1 MRGEN
6 LTLRGMRNLL
16 PDEKAKLNRI
26 ESEIRR
32 LFKIYGFQEVE
43 TPTVEP
49 LELFELKS
57 GEEIRHRMY
66 RFTDLGGRE
75 VVLRPEVTA
84 SIVKLVVQEL
94 RSTPLPIK
102 IGYVL
107 NVFRY
112 DEPQYGRYREFKQGG
127 FEIFGTKS
135 PLADA
140 EILEISSRLMEGL
153 GIKNYYIKIGHE
165 GILRAALTNFSI
177 DENVQDRVLGLIDK
191 ERLGEAFEILSS
203 FRKGEEAISIIRSLR
218 EIKSKDPDEAFR
230 KAGGVLKE
238 IPEAIEQ
245 LENLKEIIE
254 LAKASKVGEF
264 LVDMG
269 FARGLDYYTGMIF
282 EVYVENLKIAV
293 NGGGRYDKL
302 AGLLGWDVPAVGCA
316 PGIDRLS
323 LAMDEKTVIRDDLV
337 CMIVSMV
344 KEGDIIAAKLASM
357 LRAKGV
363 PTFVDYT
370 RRDVSKA
377 LSYASKRNVKY
388 VALIGG
394 RETEAGTVT
403 LKNMETKSQEELRV
417 EQAVEKLSPYSL
429 QRLDTH
435 I

>member
-16 PDEKAKLNRI
+16 PDEKAKLNKI

-43 TPTVEP
+43 TPTIEP

-75 VVLRPEVTA
+75 VVLRPEATA

-94 RSTPLPIK
+94 RSAPLPIK

-107 NVFRY
+107 NAFRY

-127 FEIFGTKS
+127 FEIFGSKS

-140 EILEISSRLMEGL
+140 EILEISSRLMESL
-153 GIKNYYIKIGHE
+153 GIKDYYIKIGHE
-165 GILRAALTNFSI
+165 GVLRAALTHFNI
-177 DENVQDRVLGLIDK
+177 EERVQDRVLGLIDK
-191 ERLGEAFEILSS
+191 ERLTEAFEILSS
-203 FRKGEEAISIIRSLR
+203 LQKGREAINILRSLW
-218 EIKSKDPDEAFR
+218 EIKSRDPDEAFR
-230 KAGGVLKE
+230 RAGEVLKE
-238 IPEAIEQ
+238 IPEAVDQ
-245 LENLKEIIE
+245 LENLREIID

-282 EVYVENLKIAV
+282 EVYVKNLKIAV

-323 LAMDEKTVIRDDLV
+323 LAMDEKTVPRDDLV
-337 CMIVSMV
+337 CMVVSMV
-344 KEGDIIAAKLASM
+344 KEGDILAAKLAGT
-357 LRAKGV
+357 LRMRGV
-363 PTFVDYT
+363 PTLVDYT

-394 RETEAGTVT
+394 REVEANNVA
-403 LKNMETKSQEELRV
+403 LKNMETGSQEELGI
-417 EQAVEKLSPYSL
+417 EQVVEKLSSYSL
-429 QRLDTH
+429 QKT
-435 I
+435 

>member
-1 MRGEN
+1 
-6 LTLRGMRNLL
+6 MRNLL
-16 PDEKAKLNRI
+16 PDEKAKLNKI

-43 TPTVEP
+43 TPTIEP

-66 RFTDLGGRE
+66 RFKDLGGRE
-75 VVLRPEVTA
+75 VVLRPEATA

-94 RSTPLPIK
+94 RSAPLPIK

-107 NVFRY
+107 NAFRY

-127 FEIFGTKS
+127 FEIFGSKS

-140 EILEISSRLMEGL
+140 EILEISSRLMESL
-153 GIKNYYIKIGHE
+153 GIKDYYIKIGHE
-165 GILRAALTNFSI
+165 GVLRAALTHFNIEES
-177 DENVQDRVLGLIDK
+177 VQDRVLGLIDK
-191 ERLGEAFEILSS
+191 ERLTEAFEILSS
-203 FRKGEEAISIIRSLR
+203 LQKGRDAINIIRSLW
-218 EIKSKDPDEAFR
+218 EIKSRDPDEAFR
-230 KAGGVLKE
+230 RAGEVLKE
-238 IPEAIEQ
+238 IPEAVDQ
-245 LENLKEIIE
+245 LENLREIID

-282 EVYVENLKIAV
+282 EVYVKNLKIAV

-323 LAMDEKTVIRDDLV
+323 LAMDEKTVPRDDLV
-337 CMIVSMV
+337 CMVVSMV
-344 KEGDIIAAKLASM
+344 KEGDILAAKLAGT
-357 LRAKGV
+357 LRMRGV
-363 PTFVDYT
+363 PTLVDYT

-394 RETEAGTVT
+394 REVEANNVA
-403 LKNMETKSQEELRV
+403 LKNMETGSQEELGI
-417 EQAVEKLSPYSL
+417 EQVVEKLSSYSL
-429 QRLDTH
+429 QKT
-435 I
+435 

>member
-1 MRGEN
+1 MKEDN

-43 TPTVEP
+43 TPAVEP

-75 VVLRPEVTA
+75 VVLRPEATA

-94 RSTPLPIK
+94 RSAPLPIK

-107 NVFRY
+107 NAFRY

-127 FEIFGTKS
+127 FEIFGAKS

-140 EILEISSRLMEGL
+140 EILEISSRLMGGL
-153 GIKNYYIKIGHE
+153 GIKDYYIKIGHE
-165 GILRAALTNFSI
+165 GVLRAALTHLDI
-177 DENVQDRVLGLIDK
+177 EENVQDNVLGLIDK
-191 ERLGEAFEILSS
+191 ERLTEAFEILGALP
-203 FRKGEEAISIIRSLR
+203 KGGEAISIIRSLW
-218 EIKSKDPDEAFR
+218 EIKSKDPDEAIR
-230 KAGGVLKE
+230 KANVVLKD
-238 IPEAIEQ
+238 IPEAVDQ
-245 LENLKEIIE
+245 LENLNEIIE
-254 LAKASKVGEF
+254 LAKASRVGEF

-282 EVYVENLKIAV
+282 EVYVKDLKIAV

-302 AGLLGWDVPAVGCA
+302 AGLLGWDIPAVGCA

-323 LAMDEKTVIRDDLV
+323 LAIDEEAVPRDYVV
-337 CMIVSMV
+337 CVIVSMV
-344 KEGDIIAAKLASM
+344 KEGDIIAARLAAM
-357 LRAKGV
+357 LRMKGV
-363 PTFVDYT
+363 PTLVDYT

-394 RETEAGTVT
+394 REVEANTVA
-403 LKNMETKSQEELRV
+403 LKNMETGSQEELKI
-417 EQAVEKLSPYSL
+417 EQVVEKLSSYSF
-429 QRLDTH
+429 QKT
-435 I
+435 

>member
-16 PDEKAKLNRI
+16 PDEKAKLNKI

-43 TPTVEP
+43 TPTIEP

-75 VVLRPEVTA
+75 VVLRPEATA

-94 RSTPLPIK
+94 RSAPLPIK

-107 NVFRY
+107 NAFRY

-127 FEIFGTKS
+127 FEIFGSKS

-140 EILEISSRLMEGL
+140 EILEISSRLMESL
-153 GIKNYYIKIGHE
+153 GIKDYYIKIGHE
-165 GILRAALTNFSI
+165 GVLRAALTHFNI
-177 DENVQDRVLGLIDK
+177 EERVQDRVLGLIDK
-191 ERLGEAFEILSS
+191 ERLTEAFEILGSLQ
-203 FRKGEEAISIIRSLR
+203 KGREAINILRSLW
-218 EIKSKDPDEAFR
+218 EIKSRDPDEAFR
-230 KAGGVLKE
+230 RASEVLKE
-238 IPEAIEQ
+238 IPEAVDQ
-245 LENLKEIIE
+245 LENLREIIE
-254 LAKASKVGEF
+254 LAQASKVGEF

-269 FARGLDYYTGMIF
+269 FARGLEYYTGIIF
-282 EVYVENLKIAV
+282 EVYARNLKIAV

-302 AGLLGWDVPAVGCA
+302 AGLLGWDIPAVGCS

-323 LAMDEKTVIRDDLV
+323 LVLNEPIPQDRIECLI
-337 CMIVSMV
+337 ISMV
-344 KEGDIIAAKLASM
+344 REGDALAVKLASM
-357 LRAKGV
+357 LRMKGV
-363 PTFVDYT
+363 PTLIDYV

-394 RETEAGTVT
+394 REVESNNVA
-403 LKNMETKSQEELRV
+403 LKNMETGSQEELGI
-417 EQAVEKLSPYSL
+417 EQVIEKLSAYSL
-429 QRLDTH
+429 QRT
-435 I
+435 

>member
-16 PDEKAKLNRI
+16 PNEKAKLNMVER
-26 ESEIRR
+26 EIRR

-43 TPTVEP
+43 TPTIEP

-75 VVLRPEVTA
+75 VVLRPEATA

-94 RSTPLPIK
+94 RSAPLPIK

-107 NVFRY
+107 NAFRY
-112 DEPQYGRYREFKQGG
+112 DEPQHGRYREFKQGG
-127 FEIFGTKS
+127 FEIFGAKS

-153 GIKNYYIKIGHE
+153 GIKDYYIKIGHE
-165 GILRAALTNFSI
+165 GVLRAALTHFGIEES
-177 DENVQDRVLGLIDK
+177 VQDRVLGLIDK
-191 ERLGEAFEILSS
+191 ERLTEAFEILGSLQ
-203 FRKGEEAISIIRSLR
+203 KGGEAINVIRSLW
-218 EIKSKDPDEAFR
+218 EIKSRNPDEAFR
-230 KAGGVLKE
+230 RAGEVLKE
-238 IPEAIEQ
+238 IPEAIDQ
-245 LENLKEIIE
+245 LENLMEIIE
-254 LAKASKVGEF
+254 LAEASKVGEF

-282 EVYVENLKIAV
+282 EVYVKNLKIAV

-323 LAMDEKTVIRDDLV
+323 LAMDEKAVPRDDLV

-344 KEGDIIAAKLASM
+344 KEGDIIAAKLAGT
-357 LRAKGV
+357 LRMKGV
-363 PTFVDYT
+363 PTLVDCT

-394 RETEAGTVT
+394 REVEANTVA
-403 LKNMETKSQEELRV
+403 LKNMETGSQEELRI
-417 EQAVEKLSPYSL
+417 EQVVEKLSSYIL
-429 QRLDTH
+429 QKT
-435 I
+435 

>member
-16 PDEKAKLNRI
+16 PDEKAKLNKI

-43 TPTVEP
+43 TPTIEP

-66 RFTDLGGRE
+66 RFKDLGGRE
-75 VVLRPEVTA
+75 VVLRPEATA

-94 RSTPLPIK
+94 RSAPLPIK

-107 NVFRY
+107 NAFRY

-127 FEIFGTKS
+127 FEIFGSKS

-140 EILEISSRLMEGL
+140 EILEISSRLMESL
-153 GIKNYYIKIGHE
+153 GIKDYYIKIGHE
-165 GILRAALTNFSI
+165 GVLRAALTHFNIEES
-177 DENVQDRVLGLIDK
+177 VQDRVLGLIDK
-191 ERLGEAFEILSS
+191 ERLTEAFEILSS
-203 FRKGEEAISIIRSLR
+203 LQKGRDAINIIRSLW
-218 EIKSKDPDEAFR
+218 EIKSRDPDEAFR
-230 KAGGVLKE
+230 RAGEVLKE
-238 IPEAIEQ
+238 IPEAVDQ
-245 LENLKEIIE
+245 LENLREIID

-282 EVYVENLKIAV
+282 EVYVKNLKIAV

-323 LAMDEKTVIRDDLV
+323 LAMDEKTVPRDDLV
-337 CMIVSMV
+337 CMVVSMV
-344 KEGDIIAAKLASM
+344 KEGDILAAKLAGT
-357 LRAKGV
+357 LRMRGV
-363 PTFVDYT
+363 PTLVDYT

-394 RETEAGTVT
+394 REVEANNVA
-403 LKNMETKSQEELRV
+403 LKNMETGSQEELGI
-417 EQAVEKLSPYSL
+417 EQVVEKLSSYSL
-429 QRLDTH
+429 QKT
-435 I
+435 

>member
-1 MRGEN
+1 MKEDS

-66 RFTDLGGRE
+66 RFTDLGARE
-75 VVLRPEVTA
+75 VVLRPEATA
-84 SIVKLVVQEL
+84 SIVKLVVQEM
-94 RSTPLPIK
+94 RSAPLPIK

-107 NVFRY
+107 NAFRY

-127 FEIFGTKS
+127 FEIFGTRS

-140 EILEISSRLMEGL
+140 EILEISSRLMESL
-153 GIKNYYIKIGHE
+153 RIKDYYIKIGHE
-165 GILRAALTNFSI
+165 GVLRAALTHLNV
-177 DENVQDRVLGLIDK
+177 EEGVQDRVLGLIDK
-191 ERLGEAFEILSS
+191 EKLTEAFEMLKALP
-203 FRKGEEAISIIRSLR
+203 KGGEAVDIIRSLW
-218 EIKSKDPDEAFR
+218 EIKSRDPDEAVR
-230 KAGGVLKE
+230 KASEALKN
-238 IPEAIEQ
+238 IPGAINQ
-245 LENLKEIIE
+245 LENLREIIE
-254 LAKASKVGEF
+254 LAKASGVGEL

-282 EVYVENLKIAV
+282 EVYVKNLKIAV

-302 AGLLGWDVPAVGCA
+302 AGLLGWDIPAVGCA

-323 LAMDEKTVIRDDLV
+323 LAMDEETVSRDYAM
-337 CMIVSMV
+337 CIIVSMV
-344 KEGDIIAAKLASM
+344 KEGDILAAKLAGM
-357 LRAKGV
+357 LRMRGV
-363 PTFVDYT
+363 PTLVDYA
-370 RRDVSKA
+370 RRDVSRA
-377 LSYASKRNVKY
+377 LSYASKRNIKY
-388 VALIGG
+388 AALIGG
-394 RETEAGTVT
+394 REVEANIVA
-403 LKNMETKSQEELRV
+403 LKNMETGSQEELKI
-417 EQAVEKLSPYSL
+417 EQVVEKLSSYSL
-429 QRLDTH
+429 QK

>member
-16 PDEKAKLNRI
+16 PDEKAKLNRV

-32 LFKIYGFQEVE
+32 LFNIYGFQEIE
-43 TPTVEP
+43 TPTIEP

-75 VVLRPEVTA
+75 VVLRPEATA
-84 SIVKLVVQEL
+84 SVTKLVVQEM
-94 RSTPLPIK
+94 RSIPLPIK
-102 IGYVL
+102 VGYIL
-107 NVFRY
+107 NAFRY

-140 EILEISSRLMEGL
+140 EILEVSSRLMDGL
-153 GIKNYYIKIGHE
+153 GIRDYYIKIGHE
-165 GILRAALTNFSI
+165 GVLRAVLTYFGVEEI
-177 DENVQDRVLGLIDK
+177 VQDRVLGLLDK
-191 ERLGEAFEILSS
+191 ERLTEAFEILAPLP
-203 FRKGEEAISIIRSLR
+203 KGLEAVELIKSLW
-218 EIKSKDPDEAFR
+218 EIKSRNATEALKRAEMILKD
-230 KAGGVLKE
+230 

-245 LENLKEIIE
+245 LNNLREIIE
-254 LAKASKVGEF
+254 LAQASGVSKLV
-264 LVDMG
+264 VDMG

-282 EVYVENLKIAV
+282 EVYAKDLRIAV

-302 AGLLGWDVPAVGCA
+302 ASLLGWDVPAVGCS
-316 PGIDRLS
+316 PGIDRIS
-323 LAMDEKTVIRDDLV
+323 LVMDEKVVPRDDLV

-344 KEGDIIAAKLASM
+344 KEGDIIAAKLAGT
-357 LRAKGV
+357 LRMRGV
-363 PTFVDYT
+363 PTLVDYT

-394 RETEAGTVT
+394 REVEANTIA
-403 LKNMETKSQEELRV
+403 LKNMETGNQEELKV
-417 EQAVEKLSPYSL
+417 EQVVEKLSSYIL
-429 QRLDTH
+429 KKT
-435 I
+435 

>member
-1 MRGEN
+1 MREEN

-26 ESEIRR
+26 EGEIRR

-43 TPTVEP
+43 TPTIEP

-75 VVLRPEVTA
+75 VVLRPEATA
-84 SIVKLVVQEL
+84 SIVKLVVQEM
-94 RSTPLPIK
+94 RSVPLPIK

-107 NVFRY
+107 NAFRY

-127 FEIFGTKS
+127 FEIFGAKS

-153 GIKNYYIKIGHE
+153 GIKDYYIKIGHE
-165 GILRAALTNFSI
+165 GVLRAALNHFSI
-177 DENVQDRVLGLIDK
+177 EESVQDRVLGLIDK
-191 ERLGEAFEILSS
+191 ERLTEAFEILGSL
-203 FRKGEEAISIIRSLR
+203 RKGGEAINIIRSLW
-218 EIKSKDPDEAFR
+218 EIKSRDPDEAFR
-230 KAGGVLKE
+230 RTGEVLKE
-238 IPEAIEQ
+238 IPEAVNQ
-245 LENLKEIIE
+245 LENLREIIE

-264 LVDMG
+264 LIDMG

-282 EVYVENLKIAV
+282 EVYVKNLKIAV

-323 LAMDEKTVIRDDLV
+323 LAMDEKTVPRDDLV
-337 CMIVSMV
+337 CMIISMV
-344 KEGDIIAAKLASM
+344 KEGDIIAAKLAGM
-357 LRAKGV
+357 LRLTGV
-363 PTFVDYT
+363 PTLVDYT

-394 RETEAGTVT
+394 REVEANTVV
-403 LKNMETKSQEELRV
+403 LKNMGTGSQEELEI
-417 EQAVEKLSPYSL
+417 EQVVEKLSSYSL
-429 QRLDTH
+429 QKA
-435 I
+435 

>member
-1 MRGEN
+1 
-6 LTLRGMRNLL
+6 MRNLL
-16 PDEKAKLNRI
+16 PDEKAKLNKI

-43 TPTVEP
+43 TPTIEP

-75 VVLRPEVTA
+75 VVLRPEATA

-94 RSTPLPIK
+94 RSAPLPIK

-107 NVFRY
+107 NAFRY

-127 FEIFGTKS
+127 FEIFGSKS

-140 EILEISSRLMEGL
+140 EILEISSRLMESL
-153 GIKNYYIKIGHE
+153 GIKDYYIKIGHE
-165 GILRAALTNFSI
+165 GVLRAALTHFNI
-177 DENVQDRVLGLIDK
+177 EERVQDRVLGLIDK
-191 ERLGEAFEILSS
+191 ERLTEAFEILSS
-203 FRKGEEAISIIRSLR
+203 LQKGREAINILRSLW
-218 EIKSKDPDEAFR
+218 EIKSRDPDEAFR
-230 KAGGVLKE
+230 RAGEVLKE
-238 IPEAIEQ
+238 IPEAVDQ
-245 LENLKEIIE
+245 LENLREIIE
-254 LAKASKVGEF
+254 LAQASKVGEF

-282 EVYVENLKIAV
+282 EVYVKNLKIAV

-316 PGIDRLS
+316 PGVDRLS
-323 LAMDEKTVIRDDLV
+323 LAMDEKTVPRDDLV
-337 CMIVSMV
+337 CMVVSMV
-344 KEGDIIAAKLASM
+344 KEGDILAVKLAGT
-357 LRAKGV
+357 LRMRGV
-363 PTFVDYT
+363 PTLVDYT

-388 VALIGG
+388 VALIGS
-394 RETEAGTVT
+394 REVENNIIT
-403 LKNMETKSQEELRV
+403 LKNMETGSQEELGI
-417 EQAVEKLSPYSL
+417 EQVIEKLSPYSL
-429 QRLDTH
+429 QRT
-435 I
+435 

>member
-16 PDEKAKLNRI
+16 PDEKAKLNKI

-43 TPTVEP
+43 TPTIEP

-75 VVLRPEVTA
+75 VVLRPEATA

-107 NVFRY
+107 NAFRY

-127 FEIFGTKS
+127 FEIFGAKN

-153 GIKNYYIKIGHE
+153 GIKDYYIKIGHE
-165 GILRAALTNFSI
+165 GVLRAALTHFSI
-177 DENVQDRVLGLIDK
+177 EEGVQDRVLGLIDK
-191 ERLGEAFEILSS
+191 ERLTEAFEILGSLQ
-203 FRKGEEAISIIRSLR
+203 KGREAINIIRSLW
-218 EIKSKDPDEAFR
+218 EIKSRNPDEAFR
-230 KAGGVLKE
+230 RASEVLKE
-238 IPEAIEQ
+238 VPEAVDQ
-245 LENLKEIIE
+245 LENLREIIE

-282 EVYVENLKIAV
+282 EVYVKNLKIAV

-323 LAMDEKTVIRDDLV
+323 LAIDKTVPRDDLV
-337 CMIVSMV
+337 CMVVSMV
-344 KEGDIIAAKLASM
+344 KEGDIFAAKLAGT
-357 LRAKGV
+357 LRMRRV
-363 PTFVDYT
+363 PTLVDYT
-370 RRDVSKA
+370 RRDVGKA

-394 RETEAGTVT
+394 REVETNTVA
-403 LKNMETKSQEELRV
+403 LKNMETGSQEDLGI
-417 EQAVEKLSPYSL
+417 EQVVEKLSSYSL
-429 QRLDTH
+429 QRT
-435 I
+435 

>member
-16 PDEKAKLNRI
+16 PDEKAKLNKI

-43 TPTVEP
+43 TPTIEP

-75 VVLRPEVTA
+75 VVLRPEATA

-94 RSTPLPIK
+94 RSAPLPIK

-107 NVFRY
+107 NAFRY

-127 FEIFGTKS
+127 FEIFGSKS

-140 EILEISSRLMEGL
+140 EILEISSRLMESL
-153 GIKNYYIKIGHE
+153 GIKDYYIKIGHE
-165 GILRAALTNFSI
+165 GVLRAALTHFNI
-177 DENVQDRVLGLIDK
+177 EERVQDRVLGLIDK
-191 ERLGEAFEILSS
+191 ERLTEAFEILSS
-203 FRKGEEAISIIRSLR
+203 LQKGREAINILRSLW
-218 EIKSKDPDEAFR
+218 EIKSRDPDEAFR
-230 KAGGVLKE
+230 RAGEVLKE
-238 IPEAIEQ
+238 IPEAVDQ
-245 LENLKEIIE
+245 LENLREIIE
-254 LAKASKVGEF
+254 LAQASKVGEF

-282 EVYVENLKIAV
+282 EVYVKNLKIAV

-316 PGIDRLS
+316 PGVDRLS
-323 LAMDEKTVIRDDLV
+323 LAMDEKTVPRDDLV
-337 CMIVSMV
+337 CMVVSMV
-344 KEGDIIAAKLASM
+344 KEGDILAVKLAGT
-357 LRAKGV
+357 LRMRGV
-363 PTFVDYT
+363 PTLVDYT

-388 VALIGG
+388 VALIGS
-394 RETEAGTVT
+394 REVENNIIT
-403 LKNMETKSQEELRV
+403 LKNMETGSQEELGI
-417 EQAVEKLSPYSL
+417 EQVIEKLSPYSL
-429 QRLDTH
+429 QRT
-435 I
+435 

>member
-16 PDEKAKLNRI
+16 PDEKAKLNKI

-43 TPTVEP
+43 TPTIEP

-75 VVLRPEVTA
+75 VVLRPEATA

-94 RSTPLPIK
+94 RSAPLPIK

-107 NVFRY
+107 NAFRY

-127 FEIFGTKS
+127 FEIFGSKS

-140 EILEISSRLMEGL
+140 EILEISSRLMESL
-153 GIKNYYIKIGHE
+153 GIKDYYIKIGHE
-165 GILRAALTNFSI
+165 GVLRAALTHFNI
-177 DENVQDRVLGLIDK
+177 EERVQDRVLGLIDK
-191 ERLGEAFEILSS
+191 ERLTEAFEILSS
-203 FRKGEEAISIIRSLR
+203 LQKGREAINILRSLW
-218 EIKSKDPDEAFR
+218 EIKSRDPDEAFR
-230 KAGGVLKE
+230 RAGEVLKE
-238 IPEAIEQ
+238 IPEAVDQ
-245 LENLKEIIE
+245 LENLREIIE
-254 LAKASKVGEF
+254 LAQASKVGEF

-282 EVYVENLKIAV
+282 EVYVKNLKIAV

-316 PGIDRLS
+316 PGVDRLS
-323 LAMDEKTVIRDDLV
+323 LAMDEKTVPRDDLV
-337 CMIVSMV
+337 CMVVSMV
-344 KEGDIIAAKLASM
+344 KEGDILAAKLAGT
-357 LRAKGV
+357 LRMRGV
-363 PTFVDYT
+363 PTLVDYT

-394 RETEAGTVT
+394 REVEANNVA
-403 LKNMETKSQEELRV
+403 LKNMETGSQEELGI
-417 EQAVEKLSPYSL
+417 EQVVEKLSSYSL
-429 QRLDTH
+429 QRT
-435 I
+435 